1 MVAAARKPAASGQRE
16 LTHADLQEGV
26 ILLGIAGMMDPP
38 RPEAISAIADCLQAG
53 IRVKM
58 ITGDHPQ
65 TAMSIGQMLGIGN
78 AASAI
83 TGREL
88 EAMDDHQLSEA
99 AQKYDIFARTSPED
113 KFRTVQALQSKQEV
127 VGMTGDGERCACA
140 EAGGCRHRDG
150 DQRY

>member
-1 MVAAARKPAASGQRE
+1 M
-16 LTHADLQEGV
+16 
-26 ILLGIAGMMDPP
+26 
-38 RPEAISAIADCLQAG
+38 
-53 IRVKM
+53 KM

>member
-1 MVAAARKPAASGQRE
+1 MRICKRGHTARHCGHDGS
-16 LTHADLQEGV
+16 
-26 ILLGIAGMMDPP
+26 P

-99 AQKYDIFARTSPED
+99 AQNTISLPEPARKINSA
-113 KFRTVQALQSKQEV
+113 VQALQSKQEV